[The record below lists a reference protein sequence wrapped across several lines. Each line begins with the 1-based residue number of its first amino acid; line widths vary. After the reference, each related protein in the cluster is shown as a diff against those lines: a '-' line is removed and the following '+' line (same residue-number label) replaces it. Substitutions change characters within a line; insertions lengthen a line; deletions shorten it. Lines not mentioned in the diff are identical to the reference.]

1 MTAALTDVAIVIP
14 TVGRPSLQALL
25 DSLVQSGLHTGLRLP
40 DIVLVDDRPADAPAA
55 LGVDDVQLPVVE
67 VLRSGG
73 RGPAAARNVGWRRSR
88 TPWVAFLD
96 DDVLV
101 TAGWLADLVDDL
113 CAAGKPVAGS
123 QGRITVPLPDSRRPN
138 DWERGTAGLQTA
150 RWITADMAYRADA
163 LDSVG
168 GFDERFPRAFRED
181 TDLAL
186 RLLDK
191 RFALVSGRRR
201 TIHPVR
207 PSRWWSSVKQQR
219 GNADDAL
226 MQRLHGSGWRRRAA
240 APLGRRP
247 QHLATTALAVLSIGA
262 IVGRRRRLAG
272 TAALGWLLST
282 ADFAWRRVA
291 PGPRNVDEVVKMAAT
306 SIAIPPAACWFW
318 ILGVLEHHAARP
330 LSPKQPT
337 DLPAAVLIDRD
348 GTIVRDVPYNGD
360 PNLVVPM
367 PGADRAL
374 SRIRRAGI
382 PIVVISNQSGV
393 GRGLISEASVA
404 AVNERIEKML
414 GPFDA
419 WLVCPHVDADG
430 CRCRKP
436 QPGLVHQAAQHL
448 GVPPDRCVVIGDIGS
463 DMAAALAAG
472 ASGILV
478 PTGATLPAEIDAAPM
493 TAGTLEQAVDV
504 VLAGAWSG

>member
-1 MTAALTDVAIVIP
+1 MTATLTDVAIVIP
-14 TVGRPSLQALL
+14 TIGRPSLRALL
-25 DSLVQSGLHTGLRLP
+25 DSLAESGRRTGLRVAEMY
-40 DIVLVDDRPADAPAA
+40 IVDDRPLVGQSA
-55 LGVDDVQLPVVE
+55 LRVDDDDLPVAE
-67 VLRSGG
+67 VLCSGG
-73 RGPAAARNVGWRRSR
+73 RGPAAARNVGWRRS
-88 TPWVAFLD
+88 TSHWVAFLD

-101 TAGWLADLVDDL
+101 TAGWLRDLVDDL
-113 CAAGKPVAGS
+113 AAAGPAVAGS
-123 QGRITVPLPDSRRPN
+123 QGRITVPLPPSRRPN

-150 RWITADMAYRADA
+150 RWITADMAFRRDA
-163 LDSVG
+163 LVSVG

-186 RLLDK
+186 RMLDAG
-191 RFALVSGRRR
+191 FELISGRRR

-207 PSRWWSSVKQQR
+207 PSRWWASVKQQR

-226 MQRLHGSGWRRRAA
+226 MQRLHGPTWRQRAA

-247 QHLATTALAVLSIGA
+247 QHLATTALVVLAVGA
-262 IVGRRRRLAG
+262 TVANRRRIAG
-272 TAALGWLLST
+272 AAAVGWLVST
-282 ADFAWRRVA
+282 ADFARQRIA
-291 PGPRNVDEVVKMAAT
+291 PGPRDIAELVRMVTT

-318 ILGVLEHHAARP
+318 VAGVFEHSAAKP
-330 LSPKQPT
+330 LSHGAAP

-360 PNLVVPM
+360 PDLVVPM
-367 PGADRAL
+367 PGAQQAL

-393 GRGLISEASVA
+393 GRGLISAASVA

-419 WLVCPHVDADG
+419 WLVCPHVDADACG
-430 CRCRKP
+430 CRKP

-448 GVPPDRCVVIGDIGS
+448 GVRADRCVVIGDIGS

-493 TAGTLEQAVDV
+493 SAGTLEQAVDA